1 MDCVSLHSRCVDRKK
16 SSWCIESAIKRKEVL
31 STTTTIGPGCSLI
44 AHAAWVCELISVFLR
59 PHSCCSGGSSVVLS
73 ARHNNSLRYS
83 TARHH
88 SSSTGTGG
96 LSYTAH
102 NTAAPANF
110 VEKLTKKIHNKKMKQ
125 IVYAIFDILH
135 RLAILHIYNIYI
147 RLYAV
152 LSWNWCF
159 RPWQVASQSVIGN
172 DGMELFLSRNYII
185 HI

>member
-59 PHSCCSGGSSVVLS
+59 PHSCCSGGSCVVLS
-73 ARHNNSLRYS
+73 ARHNSLRYS

-88 SSSTGTGG
+88 SSSTVPVVYHTPPTI
-96 LSYTAH
+96 LQHLLTLLKNLRRKYIIKRWNKSCMRYSIFYTVLL
-102 NTAAPANF
+102 F
-110 VEKLTKKIHNKKMKQ
+110 C
-125 IVYAIFDILH
+125 
-135 RLAILHIYNIYI
+135 IYNIYI

-159 RPWQVASQSVIGN
+159 RP
-172 DGMELFLSRNYII
+172 
-185 HI
+185 